1 MRFWSDRE
9 KEPKKKNESCITE
22 SQQLQKIISGFRV
35 GSVNDGRINGIDYR
49 STVSDHVSQCP
60 TDAPLKEMDG
70 TQDSGLFTRWKGH
83 QSFGRL
89 FHIKWQLKG
98 PLTYQLKTNNP
109 VHLKLAKN
117 KNVSLIPHAWASL
130 SRLG

>member
-35 GSVNDGRINGIDYR
+35 GSVNDGRIKIYKRYR
-49 STVSDHVSQCP
+49 LPHTVSDHVSQCP

-70 TQDSGLFTRWKGH
+70 TQDSGLFTR
-83 QSFGRL
+83 
-89 FHIKWQLKG
+89 
-98 PLTYQLKTNNP
+98 
-109 VHLKLAKN
+109 
-117 KNVSLIPHAWASL
+117 
-130 SRLG
+130 